1 MHRQVAK
8 QGAALVARNHG
19 KLGRNRGVGDVAV
32 ASGLVEFV
40 RAQSGSC
47 LGGVGLHGVALVEQV
62 FAVHFA
68 QEPPDRL
75 DVLRLVGHIGRL
87 LVNPVAHLLGEA
99 VPHVG
104 VAHDSL
110 SAGRVVVG
118 HAEGFADVFFGD
130 SQLFLDAQ
138 FHGEP
143 VGVPASAAVYAKA
156 FLGFVAAKKVL
167 DGAAHD
173 VVNARHS
180 VGRGRPF
187 VEHKGRILRAYGTF
201 KDPLCLPV
209 LQCFAL
215 YFRQVERSVFGEC
228 CTHKAAMHLSS
239 MAMGVGRAV
248 TCTVVRQGLG
258 SRPSKYSA

>member
-1 MHRQVAK
+1 MHQAVAK
-8 QGAALVARNHG
+8 KGKALIG
-19 KLGRNRGVGDVAV
+19 LGDGELCGHRGVRDVAV
-32 ASGLVEFV
+32 ASWLVEFV

-68 QEPPDRL
+68 QEPPDRF
-75 DVLRLVGHIGRL
+75 DVFSPVGHVGRL

-104 VAHDSL
+104 VAHNGL
-110 SAGRVVVG
+110 SAGGVVVG
-118 HAEGFADVFFGD
+118 DAEGFAYVFFGD
-130 SQLFLDAQ
+130 SQFFFNTQ
-138 FHGEP
+138 FHGKP
-143 VGVPASAAVYAKA
+143 VGIPSGAAVYAKA
-156 FLGFVAAKKVL
+156 FLGFIAAKKVL
-167 DGAAHD
+167 DGPAHE

-187 VEHKGRILRAYGTF
+187 VEYKGGILVAYGSF
-201 KDPLCLPV
+201 KYPLRPPV
-209 LQCFAL
+209 LQYFAL
-215 YFRQVERSVFGEC
+215 NFRQVERSVFGEC
-228 CTHKAAMHLSS
+228 CAHKAAMHLSS